1 MFDIIDMDIGS
12 ALLIL
17 LTVLDG
23 VVLGVFIVFMKKMN
37 TRGGHEKLLK
47 ATEVFESLVSESTKA
62 TEQLWKEIKKKEEQM
77 RRLSDDL
84 GEKAVGL
91 KLLCNRAET
100 LLQARP
106 ESRNTCPAKASLNG
120 REKKIIAL
128 SRSGR
133 RTEEIAGHL
142 ALAREEVELVLGLE
156 RKLARLGTEKVRS

>member
-1 MFDIIDMDIGS
+1 MFDIIDMNIGS

-17 LTVLDG
+17 LTVLDA
-23 VVLGVFIVFMKKMN
+23 VVLGVFIVFMKKMK

-47 ATEVFESLVSESTKA
+47 ATEMFESLVNDSTKA
-62 TEQLWKEIKKKEEQM
+62 TEQLWKEIKIKEEQM

-100 LLQARP
+100 LLQACP
-106 ESRNTCPAKASLNG
+106 EREHTSPAKASLNG

-128 SRSGR
+128 SRNGR
-133 RTEEIAGHL
+133 RIEEIAGHL

-156 RKLARLGTEKVRS
+156 KKLARLGTEKERF